1 MKCERIE
8 VAVTDG
14 IAWLVRLSPRQMIS
28 IGDRLWT
35 EQRKQMILD
44 MKEAEVDSAERMV
57 ALREHERKRGLMSE
71 IIGHAVTT
79 HGALEIIAEATKSE
93 HAENAEGLPDNFDG
107 TSEDAIRIALEL
119 IGTELSFEDESDSKK
134 KK

>member
-1 MKCERIE
+1 MK
-8 VAVTDG
+8 D
-14 IAWLVRLSPRQMIS
+14 
-28 IGDRLWT
+28 
-35 EQRKQMILD
+35 
-44 MKEAEVDSAERMV
+44 AEVDSAERMK
-57 ALREHERKRGLMSE
+57 ALESHDGKRGLMSE

-119 IGTELSFEDESDSKK
+119 IGTELSFDDGSDSKK

>member
-1 MKCERIE
+1 MKHQRIE
-8 VAVTDG
+8 VTTTDG
-14 IAWLVRLSPRQMIS
+14 SAWLGRLSPRQMIAV
-28 IGDRLWT
+28 GDCLWSAKRKRLI
-35 EQRKQMILD
+35 QD
-44 MKEAEVDSAERMV
+44 MKDAEVDSAERMKSLE
-57 ALREHERKRGLMSE
+57 AHDGKRGLMSE

-119 IGTELSFEDESDSKK
+119 IGTELSFDDGSDSKK

>member
-1 MKCERIE
+1 MKHQRIE
-8 VAVTDG
+8 VTTTDG
-14 IAWLVRLSPRQMIS
+14 SAWLGRLSPRQMIAV
-28 IGDRLWT
+28 GDCLWSAK
-35 EQRKQMILD
+35 RKRMIQD
-44 MKEAEVDSAERMV
+44 MKDAEVDSAERMK
-57 ALREHERKRGLMSE
+57 ALESHDGKRGLMSE

-107 TSEDAIRIALEL
+107 TSEEAIRIALEL
-119 IGTELSFEDESDSKK
+119 IGTELSFDDGSDSKK